1 MTPSKFA
8 PGTGLQIALKTASFS
23 FRSESDCRFDFP
35 RLVLRCMRALS
46 TIVLSQSKSEIG
58 CDVAV
63 MYLVVY
69 LAESLTEGRPES
81 PFFLHAKS
89 H

>member
-8 PGTGLQIALKTASFS
+8 SGTGLQIALKTASFS
-23 FRSESDCRFDFP
+23 FRSESDCRFNFP
-35 RLVLRCMRALS
+35 RPVFRSVWALP

-58 CDVAV
+58 CDAAV

-69 LAESLTEGRPES
+69 LADEYVNIIEAIHRQRI
-81 PFFLHAKS
+81 
-89 H
+89 